1 MSLQSLSTHLRAT
14 FLIAYPIVLS
24 QLGHITVGV
33 ADSIMVGE
41 LGTEPLAAVSLANSI
56 FSLVL
61 MFGIGVSMAITP
73 LVAAADG
80 EGDRLSSGI
89 IFRHGLVINLATAG
103 LLGLLILASSSL
115 LPWLEQPERVV
126 QLTVPYLLIIT
137 ASLLPFM
144 FFQTFKQY
152 AEGLSYTRTA
162 MFITLSANLLNIVL
176 NYLLIYGKFG
186 FPELGLNGAGWAT
199 LISRI
204 IMAIVMMMYASRAS
218 WFRQGLVVQKLQKAV
233 VSRML
238 KIGIPTGFQYVFEV
252 GAFSCAAIMMGWL
265 GAQALAAHQIALNM
279 AAVSYM
285 MVTGIAAASTV
296 RVGNQLGKRDIPN
309 MRRAGFSAI
318 LMGLVLM
325 SVAAVV
331 FVVGNYFL
339 PSLYIDEP
347 EVIEL
352 AGSLLIIAA
361 FFQLSDGAQAVGLG
375 ALRGMADV
383 KIPTIIA
390 LVAYWI
396 VGLPIGYW
404 LAFIVDMGPQGIW
417 FGLLISLTMA
427 AVLLFVRFHYLS
439 KRLKKSFPQ
448 KISTKAQTV

>member
-1 MSLQSLSTHLRAT
+1 MSLQPLSKHFRTT

-41 LGTEPLAAVSLANSI
+41 LGTDPLAAVSLANSI

-80 EGDRLSSGI
+80 EGDSHKSGI
-89 IFRHGLVINLATAG
+89 IFRHGLVINILSAI
-103 LLGLLILASSSL
+103 LLGMLILGGSSL
-115 LPWLEQPERVV
+115 LYYLEQPEDVV
-126 QLTVPYLLIIT
+126 VLTIPYLLIVT
-137 ASLLPFM
+137 SSLLPFM

-152 AEGLSYTRTA
+152 AEGLSFTRTA
-162 MFITLSANLLNIVL
+162 MFITLSANLLNILL
-176 NYLLIYGKFG
+176 NYLLIYGKYG
-186 FPELGLNGAGWAT
+186 FPALGLNGAGWAT

-204 IMAIVMMMYASRAS
+204 VMAIVMVMYVRRAS
-218 WFRQGLVVQKLQKAV
+218 WFQPGIIIQKLQKKLV
-233 VSRML
+233 VRML
-238 KIGIPTGFQYVFEV
+238 KIGVPTGFQYVFEV

-296 RVGNQLGKRDIPN
+296 RVGKQLGQKDIPN
-309 MRRAGFSAI
+309 MRRAGFSAF
-318 LMGLVLM
+318 LMGLILM
-325 SVAAVV
+325 AVSAVV
-331 FVVGNYFL
+331 FVAGKYFL

-375 ALRGMADV
+375 ILRGMADV
-383 KIPTIIA
+383 KIPTLITLI
-390 LVAYWI
+390 AYWI
-396 VGLPIGYW
+396 VGLPVGYW
-404 LAFIVDMGPQGIW
+404 LAFPMDMGPHGIW
-417 FGLLISLTMA
+417 FGLLISLTIA
-427 AVLLFVRFHYLS
+427 AVLLFVRFHYIS
-439 KRLKKSFPQ
+439 KRLVRSFPAA
-448 KISTKAQTV
+448 KKVHAA

>member
-1 MSLQSLSTHLRAT
+1 MSLQPLSKHFRAT

-41 LGTEPLAAVSLANSI
+41 LGTDPLAAVSLANSI

-61 MFGIGVSMAITP
+61 MFGIGISMAITP

-80 EGDRLSSGI
+80 EGDQKRSGI
-89 IFRHGLVINLATAG
+89 IFRHGLVINLLAAG

-115 LPWLEQPERVV
+115 LPLLEQPEQVV
-126 QLTVPYLLIIT
+126 EITIPYLLIIT
-137 ASLLPFM
+137 SSLPPFM

-199 LISRI
+199 LISRVV
-204 IMAIVMMMYASRAS
+204 MAMVMFLYATRAT
-218 WFRQGLVVQKLQKAV
+218 WFRQNLVIQKLQKQLIV
-233 VSRML
+233 RLL

-252 GAFSCAAIMMGWL
+252 GAFSFAAIMMGWL

-296 RVGNQLGKRDIPN
+296 RVGNQLGKQDIPN

-318 LMGLVLM
+318 LMGLGLM

-331 FVVGNYFL
+331 FVTGKFFL

-383 KIPTIIA
+383 KVPTIIT

-396 VGLPIGYW
+396 VGLPVGYW
-404 LAFIVDMGPQGIW
+404 LAFVANLGPHGIW
-417 FGLLISLTMA
+417 LGLLISLTIA
-427 AVLLFVRFHYLS
+427 AVLLFVRFYYLS
-439 KRLKKSFPQ
+439 RRLKKSFPVAQ
-448 KISTKAQTV
+448 KVQTV